1 MARLTGPQPGQTNQV
16 LRAQVSMHSRIGI
29 LVHASNHNSKSFGW
43 TILQEDN
50 DHVPIMQSLV
60 TFRSMAD
67 AHVAGTVALGKFKT
81 HQALS
86 AKRQHRV
93 RL

>member
-1 MARLTGPQPGQTNQV
+1 MPDSQPGRLPPIAGDT
-16 LRAQVSMHSRIGI
+16 LPSYRL
-29 LVHASNHNSKSFGW
+29 LVHVSKHSSKSFGW

-67 AHVAGTVALGKFKT
+67 AHVAGTVALAKFKT

>member
-1 MARLTGPQPGQTNQV
+1 MAGDTLPGYRL
-16 LRAQVSMHSRIGI
+16 
-29 LVHASNHNSKSFGW
+29 LVHASNHNSKSCSW

-50 DHVPIMQSLV
+50 DRVPIMQSLV

-67 AHVAGTVALGKFKT
+67 AYVAGTVALGKFKT

-86 AKRQHRV
+86 AKR
-93 RL
+93 

>member
-1 MARLTGPQPGQTNQV
+1 MPDSQLGRLPPIAGDTLPGYR
-16 LRAQVSMHSRIGI
+16 L
-29 LVHASNHNSKSFGW
+29 LVHASKHSSKSFGW

-50 DHVPIMQSLV
+50 DRVPIMQSLV

-67 AHVAGTVALGKFKT
+67 AHVAGTVALGKFRT

-86 AKRQHRV
+86 AKRYPPTR
-93 RL
+93 RRG

>member
-1 MARLTGPQPGQTNQV
+1 MPDSQLGQLPPIAGDTLPGYRL
-16 LRAQVSMHSRIGI
+16 

-67 AHVAGTVALGKFKT
+67 AHVAGTIALGKFKT

-86 AKRQHRV
+86 AKR
-93 RL
+93 

>member
-1 MARLTGPQPGQTNQV
+1 
-16 LRAQVSMHSRIGI
+16 
-29 LVHASNHNSKSFGW
+29 VHASNHNSKSFGW

-50 DHVPIMQSLV
+50 GHVPIMQSLV